1 MPLFLDIRFC
11 RGIETLTKELGE
23 MNQERPGYRKAL
35 VLEIAYLADGLTKLL
50 TQAPLS
56 KRGRQ

>member
-11 RGIETLTKELGE
+11 RGIRKLTEELGE
-23 MNQERPGYRKAL
+23 MNHQRWGYRKAL
-35 VLEIAYLADGLTKLL
+35 VLEIAYLADGLTTLL
-50 TQAPLS
+50 VQAPLT